1 MIATSNLRT
10 SPAGRRSGITLLEV
24 LLSMAI
30 FLFSLAAI
38 GQLVDYGADRGM
50 DARMQTIGMRLAQS
64 KMAEAEAG
72 VVAVDT
78 ESTGTFDEE
87 PEWNWT
93 LVPGQPVAP
102 NLYQVTITVWKEFS
116 GRKFEV
122 KLTQMIF
129 DPAQMGAATA
139 AQPPATNS
147 AGTTTTTTATTG
159 GTGS

>member
-1 MIATSNLRT
+1 MIASSGSRT
-10 SPAGRRSGITLLEV
+10 NFAGRRSGITLLEV
-24 LLSMAI
+24 LVSMAI

-50 DARMQTIGMRLAQS
+50 DARMQTIGVRLAQS

-72 VVAVDT
+72 VVAVNT
-78 ESTGTFDEE
+78 ASSGTFDEE
-87 PEWNWT
+87 SDWNWS
-93 LVPGQPVAP
+93 LDPGQETVP
-102 NLYQVTITVWKEFS
+102 NVFQVTITAWREIG
-116 GRKFEV
+116 GRKYEV

-129 DPAQMGAATA
+129 DPTQMGTAAS

-147 AGTTTTTTATTG
+147 AGTTAATTG